1 VNFVH
6 YYLYYLTAGWD
17 QQGIVQSMSQLLA
30 PHGHIYALAWIVSRA
45 DSGAPLLGGE
55 GFVESLF
62 FFVPRA
68 VWLTKAQS
76 MDYGTLLVQGWAG
89 LPTWYQM
96 AVTMVGELIAHFGLI
111 GIAGMTLFGALYA
124 GLDSLANRGPIEQAG
139 LYGLLLARVLSDAG
153 MGLSALAMT
162 IFCLIVYF
170 ATLLCVSA
178 LARLWR
184 ATLPAL
190 GVSPVRGKSTSEMVT
205 SRA

>member
-1 VNFVH
+1 
-6 YYLYYLTAGWD
+6 
-17 QQGIVQSMSQLLA
+17 MSQLLA
-30 PHGHIYALAWIVSRA
+30 PHGHIYTLASIVSRA

-55 GFVESLF
+55 GFVESFF

-76 MDYGTLLVQGWAG
+76 VDFGTLLVQGWAG
-89 LPTWYQM
+89 LPTSYQM
-96 AVTMVGELIAHFGLI
+96 AVTMVGELFAHFGLI

-139 LYGLLLARVLSDAG
+139 FYGLLLARVLSDSG

-170 ATLLCVSA
+170 ATLLCVFA
-178 LARLWR
+178 LASSWR
-184 ATLPAL
+184 AILPAL
-190 GVSPVRGKSTSEMVT
+190 GMRPGRDKSKMVT